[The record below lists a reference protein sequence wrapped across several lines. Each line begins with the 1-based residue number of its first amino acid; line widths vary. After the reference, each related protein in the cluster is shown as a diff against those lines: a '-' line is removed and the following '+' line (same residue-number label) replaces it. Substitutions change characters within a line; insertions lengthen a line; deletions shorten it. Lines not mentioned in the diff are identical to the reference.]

1 MAKEAVKSR
10 KITKCTLAMLI
21 TLAVCFAILV
31 LLLILRTNQAI
42 CEYVCRHFVRA
53 YQAVAGRFYSI
64 TSVNIF
70 EILVTLAI
78 LFAIACVVLAIV
90 AFCKKKK
97 ILSRRIMLTLLIICV
112 CIANLYIFTAG
123 FAYNRNVVP
132 VNNYQGE
139 ISKELALKSFITLVD
154 DLNACYEEIGKY
166 NEDGSVVS
174 PYSEKQLNDKI
185 RKAVDKVLKDDYYYG
200 YTPKAKPIISSGI
213 MTLNRIAGITFLPTC
228 EPGYNKDMPIIDRAH
243 TIAHEFAHTKGVMR
257 EYEANIVGAYVLLNS
272 GDAFLKY
279 CGYIYAMS
287 YVYDLIRYDETYFDN
302 IEAYPIP
309 QGFIKDQSKI
319 FRWWMS
325 QPSLGNLGDFFND
338 LYLKINGQEEG
349 TGSYEE
355 TPGLGEI
362 IIGGEDGEPDRYLE
376 IITEYTN
383 IHRMLIGYSLAQSEA
398 RQI

>member
-1 MAKEAVKSR
+1 MVKEKQNKS
-10 KITKCTLAMLI
+10 KISKATLAMLI
-21 TLAVCFAILV
+21 TLAVCFAILF
-31 LLLILRTNQAI
+31 LMLILRTNQKI
-42 CEYVCRHFVRA
+42 CEFVCRHFVNA
-53 YQAVAGRFYSI
+53 YQAVAGRFYSV

-70 EILVTLAI
+70 EVLVTLAI
-78 LFAIACVVLAIV
+78 LFAIASVVLAIV

-97 ILSRRIMLTLLIICV
+97 KLSRQIILTLLIICV

-123 FAYNRNVVP
+123 FAYNRNVAP

-139 ISKELALKSFITLVD
+139 ISKDLALKSFITLID
-154 DLNACYEEIGKY
+154 ALNACYEEIGKY
-166 NEDGSVVS
+166 NKDGSVVS
-174 PYSEKQLNDKI
+174 PYSEKQLNEKI
-185 RKAVDKVLKDDYYYG
+185 RKAVDEVLKDDYYYH

-279 CGYIYAMS
+279 CGYIYAIS
-287 YVYDLIRYDETYFDN
+287 YVYDIIRYDETYFDN

-319 FRWWMS
+319 FKWWLS

-338 LYLKINGQEEG
+338 LYLKSNGQEEG

-355 TPGLGEI
+355 TPGTDEI

-376 IITEYTN
+376 VITEYTN
-383 IHRMLIGYSLAQSEA
+383 IHKMLIGYAVSLA
-398 RQI
+398 RR

>member
-1 MAKEAVKSR
+1 MAKSVEKGR
-10 KITKCTLAMLI
+10 KITKVTLATLI
-21 TLAVCFAILV
+21 TLAVCFAILI
-31 LLLILRTNQAI
+31 LLLILRTNQSI
-42 CEYVCRHFVRA
+42 CEFVCRRFVSV
-53 YQAVAGRFYSI
+53 YQAVAGRFYSV

-78 LFAIACVVLAIV
+78 LFAIACVVLSIV
-90 AFCKKKK
+90 AFCKKKR
-97 ILSRRIMLTLLIICV
+97 ILSRQIMLTLLIICV

-123 FAYNRNVVP
+123 FAYNRKAAP
-132 VNNYQGE
+132 VDTYQGE
-139 ISKELALKSFITLVD
+139 ISKELALKSFVALVD

-174 PYSEKQLNDKI
+174 PYSEKQLNEKI
-185 RKAVDKVLKDDYYYG
+185 RKAVDKVLKDDYYYD

-279 CGYIYAMS
+279 CGYIYAIG
-287 YVYDLIRYDETYFDN
+287 YVYEIIRYDETYFDN

-309 QGFIKDQSKI
+309 QGFRKDQSKI
-319 FRWWMS
+319 FRWWTS
-325 QPSLGNLGDFFND
+325 QPSLGSLGDFFND
-338 LYLKINGQEEG
+338 LYLKSNGQEEG

-355 TPGLGEI
+355 TPGTDEI
-362 IIGGEDGEPDRYLE
+362 IIGGENGEPDRYLE
-376 IITEYTN
+376 VITEYTN
-383 IHRMLIGYSLAQSEA
+383 IHKMLIMYSLTSREVS
-398 RQI
+398 